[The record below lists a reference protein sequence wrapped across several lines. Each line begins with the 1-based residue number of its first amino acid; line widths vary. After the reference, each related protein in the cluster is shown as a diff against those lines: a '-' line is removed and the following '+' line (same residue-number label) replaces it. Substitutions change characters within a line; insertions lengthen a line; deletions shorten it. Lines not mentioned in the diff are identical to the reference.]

1 MACGDM
7 LSHAQ
12 SDASTPIPVTVDH
25 FVRAETDMYFAQFAK
40 RGGFGKFNHA
50 RDLPLGEATGVRPNR
65 DTLYSIAVFDLDAG
79 PVTITLPDAAER
91 FMTMMIVDQDHYAP
105 LVTYGKGTS
114 GRDPVRRL

>member
-1 MACGDM
+1 MAWGDM

-50 RDLPLGEATGVRPNR
+50 RDLPLGEATGVR
-65 DTLYSIAVFDLDAG
+65 AVHDDDDRAQRFCMAAG
-79 PVTITLPDAAER
+79 R
-91 FMTMMIVDQDHYAP
+91 
-105 LVTYGKGTS
+105 S
-114 GRDPVRRL
+114 

>member
-12 SDASTPIPVTVDH
+12 GDASTPIPVTVDH

-79 PVTITLPDAAER
+79 PVTITLPDAGER